1 MHRLLLVE
9 DSEDDVVLL
18 KRALKR
24 YPEISLVGSAEDGD
38 TAIGYLS
45 GSGEYA
51 DRAKHPLPDLMVL
64 DLKMPRRNGIEVLEW
79 MRDLKPRPR
88 VAVFTASEFNRDKEQ
103 AMKLGTDL
111 YQTKACD
118 PESFDRLAHWI
129 SCLCAVDRKRQ
140 TRLAA
145 GQAAQ

>member
-24 YPEISLVGSAEDGD
+24 YPEIGLVGSAEDGD
-38 TAIGYLS
+38 IAIGYLS

-51 DRAKHPLPDLMVL
+51 DRAKHPLPDLMIL
-64 DLKMPRRNGIEVLEW
+64 DLKMPRRNGLEVLEW

-88 VAVFTASEFNRDKEQ
+88 VAVSK
-103 AMKLGTDL
+103 
-111 YQTKACD
+111 
-118 PESFDRLAHWI
+118 
-129 SCLCAVDRKRQ
+129 
-140 TRLAA
+140 
-145 GQAAQ
+145 